1 MYKTIEAYYE
11 NGKIIYKD
19 AMPPL
24 KKAKL
29 LITIVEEEPRKIQK
43 LLRFKGIFK
52 KKTDGLEYQKKI
64 RNGYDGYYYG
74 HHYFSV
80 LPVSAKF

>member
-24 KKAKL
+24 KRL
-29 LITIVEEEPRKIQK
+29 
-43 LLRFKGIFK
+43 
-52 KKTDGLEYQKKI
+52 
-64 RNGYDGYYYG
+64 NC
-74 HHYFSV
+74 S
-80 LPVSAKF
+80 

>member
-19 AMPPL
+19 SMPSI

-29 LITIVEEEPRKIQK
+29 LITIIEEVTRKTK
-43 LLRFKGIFK
+43 DLSRFKGIFK
-52 KKTDGLEYQKKI
+52 KKIDGLEYQKKL
-64 RNGYDGYYYG
+64 RKEWDY
-74 HHYFSV
+74 
-80 LPVSAKF
+80 